1 VSGSDNAELVRRAF
15 EAAGRRPEPDIE
27 TLVELFAVDHE
38 LTTDWGT
45 GDNTTY
51 RGLEGF
57 RRAMADIA
65 ESWDDFRNEPE
76 EIVDAGDGVV
86 VIVVRASARGH
97 ASGTPV
103 SRQVGV
109 LARIRDGQI
118 ASTRYYPEPEEAFAA
133 AGIARG

>member
-1 VSGSDNAELVRRAF
+1 MTASENVELLRRAF
-15 EAAGRRPEPDIE
+15 EAAARRPEPDVE
-27 TLVELFAVDHE
+27 TLALLFADDHL

-57 RRAMADIA
+57 RQAMEDIA
-65 ESWDDFRNEPE
+65 ESWDDFRNDVDEV
-76 EIVDAGDGVV
+76 VDAGDGMVV
-86 VIVVRASARGH
+86 AVVNASARGH

-109 LARIRDGQI
+109 LVQLRDGQI
-118 ASTRYYPEPEEAFAA
+118 VSTRYHVTPGAAFAA
-133 AGIARG
+133 AGIERA